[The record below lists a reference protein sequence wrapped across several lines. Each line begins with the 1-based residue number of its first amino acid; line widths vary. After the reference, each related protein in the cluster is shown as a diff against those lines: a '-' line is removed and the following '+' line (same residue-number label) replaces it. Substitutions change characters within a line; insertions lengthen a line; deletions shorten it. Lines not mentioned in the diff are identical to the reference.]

1 MASLSN
7 ERPSSL
13 RSFRHRNFRLFFGFN
28 IVSNIGTWVQR
39 VAQDWLVLQLTHSGT
54 ALGLVTALQFLP
66 VLLFSLHGGA
76 LADRVDKRIVLI
88 ITNIGGGVS
97 ALALGILVMTDHV
110 QIWQVYALALTLGL
124 FGAID
129 SPVRQ
134 SFAVEMVGPDD
145 LPNAVSLNSAN
156 FNGARLVGP
165 ALSGLMINAFGT
177 GPSFILN
184 GISFIGV
191 IFALTAIR
199 SEELY
204 RKPKRRDIDQ
214 SVRVGLRYVRV
225 RPELRAAILIVG
237 TMSLCGLNFQISMA
251 LMAKNEFGRG
261 AGAFGLL
268 GSALAIGSLGGAV
281 LSARLGRKP
290 QLKYV
295 ISGALAFGI
304 FTFLSAMMPN
314 YETFAMVL
322 PLCGFFAIMTIVA
335 ASSFIQASATPELHG
350 RVVGIYMLVYVGG
363 TPIGSPLIGW
373 IGQTAGPR
381 WSLFIG
387 GGITAIVALSFA
399 MWNSRRLARFTRTS
413 GASDNE
419 IDRQNNG
426 FRDGG

>member
-1 MASLSN
+1 VNELSGRRAASPKS
-7 ERPSSL
+7 ERVSSL

-28 IVSNIGTWVQR
+28 LVSNIGTWVQR

-66 VLLFSLHGGA
+66 VLLLSLHGGA

-88 ITNIGGGVS
+88 ITNVGGGLS
-97 ALALGILVMTDHV
+97 ALILGILVMNHHV
-110 QIWQVYALALTLGL
+110 QIWHVYVLAASLGL

-184 GISFIGV
+184 GVSFIGV

-199 SEELY
+199 SGELY
-204 RKPKRRDIDQ
+204 RKSKGKEADR
-214 SVRVGLRYVRV
+214 SVRVGLRYVRQ
-225 RPELRAAILIVG
+225 RPELLAAIVIVG

-251 LMAKNEFGRG
+251 LMAKDEFGRG
-261 AGAFGLL
+261 AGAYGLL
-268 GSALAIGSLGGAV
+268 GSALAIGSLGAAV

-295 ISGALAFGI
+295 VSGATAFGI
-304 FTFLSAMMPN
+304 FTFISALMPN
-314 YETFAMVL
+314 YATFAMVL

-335 ASSFIQASATPELHG
+335 ASSFIQASASPELHG

-363 TPIGSPLIGW
+363 TPIGSPVIGW
-373 IGQTAGPR
+373 IGQVAGPR

-387 GGITAIVALSFA
+387 GGVSAIVAILFGF
-399 MWNSRRLARFTRTS
+399 WHSRWLASSTGT
-413 GASDNE
+413 G
-419 IDRQNNG
+419 
-426 FRDGG
+426 

>member
-1 MASLSN
+1 VNELSGRRAASPKS
-7 ERPSSL
+7 ERVSSL

-28 IVSNIGTWVQR
+28 LVSNIGTWVQR

-66 VLLFSLHGGA
+66 VLLLSLHGGA

-88 ITNIGGGVS
+88 ITNIGGGLS
-97 ALALGILVMTDHV
+97 ALILGILVMNHHV
-110 QIWQVYALALTLGL
+110 QIWHVYVLAASLGL

-184 GISFIGV
+184 GVSFIGV

-199 SEELY
+199 SGELY
-204 RKPKRRDIDQ
+204 RKSKGKEADR
-214 SVRVGLRYVRV
+214 SVRVGLRYVRQ
-225 RPELRAAILIVG
+225 RPELLAAIVIVG

-251 LMAKNEFGRG
+251 LMAKDEFGRG
-261 AGAFGLL
+261 AGAYGLL
-268 GSALAIGSLGGAV
+268 GSALAIGSLGAAV

-295 ISGALAFGI
+295 VSGATAFGI
-304 FTFLSAMMPN
+304 FTFISALMPN
-314 YETFAMVL
+314 YATFAMVL

-335 ASSFIQASATPELHG
+335 ASSFIQASASPELHG

-363 TPIGSPLIGW
+363 TPIGSPVIGW
-373 IGQTAGPR
+373 IGQVAGPR

-387 GGITAIVALSFA
+387 GGVSAIVAILFGF
-399 MWNSRRLARFTRTS
+399 WHSRWLASSTGT
-413 GASDNE
+413 G
-419 IDRQNNG
+419 
-426 FRDGG
+426 